1 MSRLALHNFSRNNKR
16 FSYSIAHY
24 DIALIL
30 DPRRRKIRG
39 DVSVVLTPLQRT
51 REICFL
57 LDDNCTVD
65 RIDFLGIALPYKIRP
80 ASPGLNLITAT
91 LPIWAETTEK
101 LVVNLIYSWVEP
113 SWSTSLELSPHSH
126 WYPFSPTPQR
136 YTCALDVVVSDSVR
150 VLGPGDF
157 RGTKPASTKVSHRW
171 VSEIPFWGIH
181 MVAGEFLKTTR
192 ETEPPLE
199 IDYPRRL
206 LNQAK
211 AVADNGEELIG
222 FLTESLGPAPF
233 PVQTVVLTDE
243 LEPRVRSSF
252 YMTSISDGT
261 LKQIKEDNPGKERY
275 MYQYK
280 LLAESLAH
288 HWLKDNLTVPHA
300 KERWCMEGLAEYF
313 SWLAVEKKFGKS
325 SRGKIMTQARERIL
339 ANPRVSLRKGASISQ
354 GKPSQW
360 VIDKA
365 SWIMRMCHCLAGE
378 KFLHSIQENLA
389 LCQGASPKGA
399 EFFLSLG
406 RLAGKDLSQFYKS
419 WYLSRE
425 ELRIGIIGVDKFQEE
440 NGQCQL
446 AFNLVNNGRLKWP
459 HHVELE
465 IVLANGSKER
475 HSLFIQ
481 PEPHIISTDSPVR
494 SMEVDPDMC
503 LLNWASKNKYYI

>member
-1 MSRLALHNFSRNNKR
+1 
-16 FSYSIAHY
+16 
-24 DIALIL
+24 
-30 DPRRRKIRG
+30 
-39 DVSVVLTPLQRT
+39 
-51 REICFL
+51 
-57 LDDNCTVD
+57 
-65 RIDFLGIALPYKIRP
+65 
-80 ASPGLNLITAT
+80 
-91 LPIWAETTEK
+91 
-101 LVVNLIYSWVEP
+101 
-113 SWSTSLELSPHSH
+113 
-126 WYPFSPTPQR
+126 
-136 YTCALDVVVSDSVR
+136 
-150 VLGPGDF
+150 
-157 RGTKPASTKVSHRW
+157 
-171 VSEIPFWGIH
+171 